1 MSRNRDRA
9 SLCTPRWM
17 SCWVSCCSPLWLPFL
32 SVDSSPPLLDEEE
45 EEEEE
50 DEEDEEEEEEEAEEA
65 EEEDEEEEERATV
78 EGSDRSVAQ
87 SSSGDTTIP
96 SAVAAR
102 ICKSPCPHTG
112 G

>member
-1 MSRNRDRA
+1 MSRFEVE
-9 SLCTPRWM
+9 PRI
-17 SCWVSCCSPLWLPFL
+17 STEEE
-32 SVDSSPPLLDEEE
+32 EEE

-50 DEEDEEEEEEEAEEA
+50 DEEEEEEEEEEAEEA
-65 EEEDEEEEERATV
+65 EEERATV

>member
-1 MSRNRDRA
+1 MSR
-9 SLCTPRWM
+9 
-17 SCWVSCCSPLWLPFL
+17 WVSCCSPLWLPFL

-45 EEEEE
+45 E
-50 DEEDEEEEEEEAEEA
+50 AEEA
-65 EEEDEEEEERATV
+65 EEEDEEEEDEEEEEEERATV

-102 ICKSPCPHTG
+102 ICKSP
-112 G
+112 